1 VTDEGVT
8 RCGTLTLGL
17 EDEHERLYADPQ
29 QLGMGRIDPM
39 GPIAEKNEDI
49 ISPAPSRRELN
60 AHMFFSG
67 TEIVVSATDTAT
79 GKCVKAEV
87 DFLAGD

>member
-1 VTDEGVT
+1 VT

-17 EDEHERLYADPQ
+17 EDGNKNEYADPH
-29 QLGMGRIDPM
+29 QLGISRIDPM
-39 GPIAEKNEDI
+39 APIAERTERT
-49 ISPAPSRRELN
+49 SYMSRRELN

-67 TEIVVSATDTAT
+67 TEIVVSATDIAT

>member
-1 VTDEGVT
+1 MT

-17 EDEHERLYADPQ
+17 EDENKNIYADPH
-29 QLGMGRIDPM
+29 QLGMSRIDPL
-39 GPIAEKNEDI
+39 GPIIERSDR
-49 ISPAPSRRELN
+49 PCPVSRRELN
-60 AHMFFSG
+60 AHMYFSG

-79 GKCVKAEV
+79 GKSVKAEV

>member
-1 VTDEGVT
+1 VS

-17 EDEHERLYADPQ
+17 EDENKNNYADPH
-29 QLGMGRIDPM
+29 QLGMSRIDPM
-39 GPIAEKNEDI
+39 APIAERPERA
-49 ISPAPSRRELN
+49 SSMFRRELN

-67 TEIVVSATDTAT
+67 TEIVVSATDIAT